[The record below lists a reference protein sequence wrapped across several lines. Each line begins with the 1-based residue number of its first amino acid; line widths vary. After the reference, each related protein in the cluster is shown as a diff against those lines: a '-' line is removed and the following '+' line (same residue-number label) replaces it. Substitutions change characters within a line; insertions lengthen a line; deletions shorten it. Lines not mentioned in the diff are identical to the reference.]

1 MLVDPY
7 KLGKSDG
14 RSLGRRDGIRIA
26 ITWLLKRAREM
37 NDPHAKAVLNS
48 AAYSL
53 GQDQK
58 YREPELVESATSDPE
73 LRIER

>member
-14 RSLGRRDGIRIA
+14 RSQGKRDGIRSA
-26 ITWLLKRAREM
+26 ITWLLARAREM
-37 NDPHAKAVLNS
+37 NDPNAKIVLNS

-53 GQDQK
+53 GQDLK
-58 YREPELVESATSDPE
+58 YRESELPREDGNRVPAAQGE
-73 LRIER
+73 

>member
-14 RSLGRRDGIRIA
+14 RSLGRRDGIRAA

-37 NDPHAKAVLNS
+37 NDPQAKAILNS
-48 AAYSL
+48 AAFSL

-58 YREPELVESATSDPE
+58 YRESELAELATLTE
-73 LRIER
+73 H